1 MSLDAQFFRAVLR
14 RVIDDERGPCG
25 SGMRVAAHEVFQIMK
40 RDPRSLKL
48 DCLELR

>member
-1 MSLDAQFFRAVLR
+1 MPDLSGWFLR

-25 SGMRVAAHEVFQIMK
+25 SGMRVAAHEVFWIIK
-40 RDPRSLKL
+40 RNPQSQKL